1 VADYA
6 LDWAN
11 RHVGAPVETPEPARA

>member
-11 RHVGAPVETPEPARA
+11 RHTGVPAEMQEPARV